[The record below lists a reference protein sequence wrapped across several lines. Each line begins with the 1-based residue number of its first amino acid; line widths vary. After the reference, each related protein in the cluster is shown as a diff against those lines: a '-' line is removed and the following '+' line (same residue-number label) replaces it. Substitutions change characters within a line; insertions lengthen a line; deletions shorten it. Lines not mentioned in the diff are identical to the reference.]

1 MTIITLNRIILKEFK
16 RHFILTVALFIMTYL
31 CYLKITNNYIDSNT
45 AYIFW
50 MGGDTDHPISLNT
63 VLLKLIIVSIIFLLI
78 GKISNKLQSEVTQY
92 ILCRIG
98 SYHIFTKAFIM
109 LLCIYGII
117 LIVIS
122 HSIYFLLAGIP
133 SNIFALEFIYLLHEC
148 TGFIGIILLYVILQ
162 NVFLI
167 DNSYLIVV
175 VLYILNTI
183 LPIPISIAG
192 SSIKFLAIQ
201 QKGYLILL
209 FIITILM
216 DLVII
221 LFTYYL
227 MKRKDF
233 VIC

>member
-1 MTIITLNRIILKEFK
+1 MTIVTLNRIILKEFK
-16 RHFILTVALFIMTYL
+16 RHFILTIALFIVTYL
-31 CYLKITNNYIDSNT
+31 CYLKITNKYIDSNT

-50 MGGDTDHPISLNT
+50 MGGDINHPISLNT
-63 VLLKLIIVSIIFLLI
+63 VMLKLIIVCIIFLLI
-78 GKISNKLQSEVTQY
+78 GKISNKLRSEVTQY

-98 SYHIFTKAFIM
+98 SYYIFTKAFIM

-117 LIVIS
+117 LIIIS

-133 SNIFALEFIYLLHEC
+133 SDILTLEFMYLLHEC
-148 TGFIGIILLYVILQ
+148 TGFIGVVFLYVILQ

-175 VLYILNTI
+175 VIYILNTVF
-183 LPIPISIAG
+183 PVPISIAG
-192 SSIKFLAIQ
+192 ASIKFIAIQ
-201 QKGYLILL
+201 QNGYLILL
-209 FIITILM
+209 FITTILM

-221 LFTYYL
+221 LFTHYL